1 MATSPQ
7 VHARLVPT
15 ARNLRRVRH
24 GTFVPQGHTVE
35 PQAPYQPLA
44 ISTLPAGTGYAR
56 PFFHVHNPVTVSSS
70 AVEVMTDL
78 RFIPAATVSAE
89 LDIESARQ
97 KMIARGVRALLVVNV
112 LQDVI
117 GIVTSS
123 DFTEEWPAAVSLV
136 RHIMTG
142 AEHIE
147 VLFLTD
153 VLLARVG
160 DIVATLKDSGRQHAL
175 VLEEQASSGH
185 RLVCGI
191 FSATQI
197 ARQLGIP
204 TAKHVLSDTF
214 SDIDRAMAAHP

>member
-1 MATSPQ
+1 M
-7 VHARLVPT
+7 
-15 ARNLRRVRH
+15 RH
-24 GTFVPQGHTVE
+24 KDNTVE
-35 PQAPYQPLA
+35 PEASYQPLP

-56 PFFHVHNPVTVSSS
+56 PFFHVQHPVTVSSS

-78 RFIPAATVSAE
+78 RFIPAATVSAV
-89 LDIESARQ
+89 LDVESASQ

-117 GIVTSS
+117 GILTSS
-123 DFTEEWPAAVSLV
+123 DLTGERAETVDQV
-136 RHIMTG
+136 RDIMTG
-142 AEHIE
+142 AENIE
-147 VLFLTD
+147 VLFLSD
-153 VLLARVG
+153 VHLARVG

-175 VLEEQASSGH
+175 VLEEQSSSGQ

-214 SDIDRAMAAHP
+214 SDIDRAMAAHA

>member
-1 MATSPQ
+1 M
-7 VHARLVPT
+7 
-15 ARNLRRVRH
+15 
-24 GTFVPQGHTVE
+24 E
-35 PQAPYQPLA
+35 PGDPYQPLA

-56 PFFHVHNPVTVSSS
+56 PFFHVQHPVTVASS
-70 AVEVMTDL
+70 ALEVMTDL

-89 LDIESARQ
+89 LDIESTNQ

-112 LQDVI
+112 LQDVV

-123 DFTEEWPAAVSLV
+123 DLTGTRPPNAALV
-136 RHIMTG
+136 RDIMTG

-175 VLEEQASSGH
+175 VIEEQSSSGQ

-204 TAKHVLSDTF
+204 TAKHVLADTF
-214 SDIDRAMAAHP
+214 ADIDRAMAA

>member
-1 MATSPQ
+1 M
-7 VHARLVPT
+7 
-15 ARNLRRVRH
+15 
-24 GTFVPQGHTVE
+24 E
-35 PQAPYQPLA
+35 PNAPYQPLA
-44 ISTLPAGTGYAR
+44 ISTLPASTGYAR
-56 PFFHVHNPVTVSSS
+56 PFFHVQNPVTVSSS

-89 LDIESARQ
+89 LDIESANQ

-123 DFTEEWPAAVSLV
+123 DFIREPAAAVNVV
-136 RHIMTG
+136 RDIMTG
-142 AEHIE
+142 AEQIE

-160 DIVATLKDSGRQHAL
+160 DIVETLKDSGRQHAL
-175 VLEEQASSGH
+175 VLEEQPSSGE

-214 SDIDRAMAAHP
+214 ADIDRAMLAQQ

>member
-1 MATSPQ
+1 M
-7 VHARLVPT
+7 
-15 ARNLRRVRH
+15 
-24 GTFVPQGHTVE
+24 VE
-35 PQAPYQPLA
+35 RGAPYQPLG

-56 PFFHVHNPVTVSSS
+56 PFFHVQNPVTVSSS
-70 AVEVMTDL
+70 ALEVMTDL

-89 LDIESARQ
+89 LDIESTSQ

-117 GIVTSS
+117 GIVTSR
-123 DFTEEWPAAVSLV
+123 DLLADRPASTAVV
-136 RHIMTG
+136 RDIMTG

-147 VLFLTD
+147 VLFLSD
-153 VLLARVG
+153 VQRARVG
-160 DIVATLKDSGRQHAL
+160 DIVETLKDSGRQHAL
-175 VLEEQASSGH
+175 VVEEQSSSGE

-204 TAKHVLSDTF
+204 SGRHVLSDTF
-214 SDIDRAMAAHP
+214 ADIDRTMAAQS

>member
-1 MATSPQ
+1 MET
-7 VHARLVPT
+7 R
-15 ARNLRRVRH
+15 
-24 GTFVPQGHTVE
+24 
-35 PQAPYQPLA
+35 APYQPLA
-44 ISTLPAGTGYAR
+44 ISTLPAATGYTR
-56 PFFHVHNPVTVSSS
+56 PFFHIQNPVTVRSS

-89 LDIESARQ
+89 LDIESANQ

-123 DFTEEWPAAVSLV
+123 DLMEERPANVNLV
-136 RHIMTG
+136 RDIMTG

-147 VLFLTD
+147 VMFLSD
-153 VLLARVG
+153 VVLARVG
-160 DIVATLKDSGRQHAL
+160 DVVATLKHSGRQHAL
-175 VLEEQASSGH
+175 VLEEQSGSGQ

-204 TAKHVLSDTF
+204 TAKHVLSETF
-214 SDIDRAMAAHP
+214 ADIDRAIAAQT